1 MAKLSEV
8 NESTKQLDNLKEEI
22 YTNFNMIVNELEGI
36 SMKNYKCFSK
46 EYVTRGYDSEK
57 EKIKLQLSFNDLL
70 VSRFISSEGKFNDFH
85 AVKSYIDIMRVIDV
99 LDEFIDDLS
108 NSIEQEITE
117 TEQVLNRIKVLKE
130 EKI

>member
-22 YTNFNMIVNELEGI
+22 FTNFNMIVNELEGI

-70 VSRFISSEGKFNDFH
+70 VSRFISSEGNLMIFTN
-85 AVKSYIDIMRVIDV
+85 
-99 LDEFIDDLS
+99 
-108 NSIEQEITE
+108 
-117 TEQVLNRIKVLKE
+117 
-130 EKI
+130 